1 MKSTGP
7 VTPINAG
14 KMLNT
19 RAPQRQDYIH
29 RASARCAELTRPH
42 VATPFDTEYPASP
55 PTLGASFLSIDVEFV
70 LCLIS
75 PSSATCFTLFPP
87 QISLVSLQYRTPIIK
102 LRERQSLPLAVR
114 HQIFPRLR
122 EKQIRFPR
130 SAQIAHAVA
139 RVEERWFLG
148 VRDGQLRDGER
159 VLADC

>member
-1 MKSTGP
+1 MPDQSLLGDMLHALP
-7 VTPINAG
+7 TPD
-14 KMLNT
+14 LP
-19 RAPQRQDYIH
+19 R
-29 RASARCAELTRPH
+29 L
-42 VATPFDTEYPASP
+42 
-55 PTLGASFLSIDVEFV
+55 
-70 LCLIS
+70 
-75 PSSATCFTLFPP
+75 
-87 QISLVSLQYRTPIIK
+87 LQNRTPIIK